1 MAGRCRFGFKTF
13 SRWADASDVL
23 PRLIAGLVVAGV
35 LAFVELSQGG
45 AAISHKDSPC
55 GPVQRWPRAM
65 SRQETRKVVLC
76 LLNAER
82 VKAGL
87 PVLRRDAR
95 LELSSQRH
103 SQDMVARHYF
113 EHVTPEGIDPQA
125 RMLAA
130 GYPSN
135 NALSGENVAWATGP
149 SATPAAIVRL
159 WMHSPPHRE
168 DILRPGFVDIG
179 VGVAAGA
186 PETPHSSDAAAT
198 YATDF
203 GGPPQR

>member
-1 MAGRCRFGFKTF
+1 MRGAVV
-13 SRWADASDVL
+13 AVL
-23 PRLIAGLVVAGV
+23 AVAGL
-35 LAFVELSQGG
+35 LAFVEISQSGK
-45 AAISHKDSPC
+45 AISGPRSPC

-65 SRQETRKVVLC
+65 PRKQTRAVVLC

-82 VKAGL
+82 AKAGL
-87 PVLRRDAR
+87 PALRRDAR
-95 LELSSQRH
+95 LELASQRH
-103 SQDMVARHYF
+103 AEDMVARRFF
-113 EHVTPEGIDPQA
+113 EHATPEGIEPQA

-135 NALSGENVAWATGP
+135 NALSGENIAWATGP
-149 SATPAAIVRL
+149 SASPEAIVRL

>member
-1 MAGRCRFGFKTF
+1 MAGRFRFWFKTF
-13 SRWADASDVL
+13 SFRADSSDVV

-45 AAISHKDSPC
+45 AALSHKDSPC

-65 SRQETRKVVLC
+65 SKQQTRKVVLC

-82 VKAGL
+82 VKARL
-87 PVLRRDAR
+87 PALRRDPR

-103 SQDMVARHYF
+103 AQDMVARHYF
-113 EHVTPEGIDPQA
+113 EHVTPEGI
-125 RMLAA
+125 
-130 GYPSN
+130 
-135 NALSGENVAWATGP
+135 
-149 SATPAAIVRL
+149 ATPAAIVRL

-203 GGPPQR
+203 GGPPER